1 MVNIVTIEDQRY
13 LVDVG
18 FGAPVPT
25 HPLPLIPGHLC
36 TGIAPQSLQ
45 LEHKSLLHHTD
56 PSQRAWVY
64 SYRENHDTPWTEAYS
79 FVEIEFFPQDYEV
92 MNLSTMTLPQSFFT
106 QTVVCVKIILNE
118 ESNEMEGILT
128 LVHNEVK
135 TKIRGVS
142 EVVEKLEREEQRI
155 KALEKWFSIV
165 LTEAEK
171 KGIIGLATE
180 LRGNPAQ

>member
-1 MVNIVTIEDQRY
+1 MVNIVTIEDQKY

-18 FGAPVPT
+18 FGAPVPS
-25 HPLPLIPGHLC
+25 HPLPLISGHVC
-36 TGIAPQSLQ
+36 TGIAPQSLR
-45 LEHKSLLHHTD
+45 LEYKRLLNHTD

-64 SYRENHDTPWTEAYS
+64 SYRENDDTEWTEAYS
-79 FVEIEFFPQDYEV
+79 FVEIEFFPDDYEV

-118 ESNEMEGILT
+118 ESKEIEGVLILM
-128 LVHNEVK
+128 HNEIK
-135 TKIRGVS
+135 KRIRGVTD
-142 EVVEKLEREEQRI
+142 VVEKLESERDRI
-155 KALEKWFSIV
+155 KALEKWFCIV

-180 LRGNPAQ
+180 LKG